1 MSFQHPKDLIL
12 EARETVSSAS
22 YSPKKLALLH
32 TGITAAASVVVALLT
47 YLLGTGIGETG
58 GLGGISSRAAL
69 ETAQSILELAV
80 SMLSPFWAMGFV
92 AAALQMARRNDA
104 TPSTLLQGFRR
115 WAAVLRLLILQ
126 AVMYFGAIIISVQV
140 GSFLYT
146 ITPFSNQLNELVS
159 QRVAAGTTD
168 TEAMRE
174 LLMGLDSQVLM
185 QIFWSMAPFLFLPAL
200 IVMVLLSYRLRMAQ
214 FLLME
219 RPEFG
224 AVFAVV
230 TSFRLTKKNCLRLFM
245 LDLRFWW
252 FYVLDMVVL
261 VLCYGDLILPLM
273 GVELGMNGVLASFLF
288 YALALVCQIVLYMWQ
303 KPQIITSYALFYDD
317 RLPRQEEAEADPE
330 SETQV

>member
-1 MSFQHPKDLIL
+1 M
-12 EARETVSSAS
+12 
-22 YSPKKLALLH
+22 
-32 TGITAAASVVVALLT
+32 
-47 YLLGTGIGETG
+47 
-58 GLGGISSRAAL
+58 
-69 ETAQSILELAV
+69 
-80 SMLSPFWAMGFV
+80 
-92 AAALQMARRNDA
+92 
-104 TPSTLLQGFRR
+104 
-115 WAAVLRLLILQ
+115 
-126 AVMYFGAIIISVQV
+126 
-140 GSFLYT
+140 
-146 ITPFSNQLNELVS
+146 
-159 QRVAAGTTD
+159 
-168 TEAMRE
+168 E

-317 RLPRQEEAEADPE
+317 LLPRQEEAEAEPE